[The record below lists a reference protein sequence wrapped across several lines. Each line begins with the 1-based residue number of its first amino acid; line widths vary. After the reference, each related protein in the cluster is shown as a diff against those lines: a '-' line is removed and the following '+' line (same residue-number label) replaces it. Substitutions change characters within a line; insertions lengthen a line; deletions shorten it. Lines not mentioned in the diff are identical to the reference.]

1 MIYAK
6 VNDFRDIFLGTQG
19 RFGKG
24 VTLWNLMLDSDNKP
38 FRPGGCSTCFGALT
52 LSTKDHSLKGVV
64 RNSHYYNV
72 AHCSKVLAP
81 GAVRL
86 GTEGYTADQ
95 VTYQWYRNPDGSY
108 AIVALNEGSGE
119 VRINFLTDRYSVP
132 CKLPAKSLVSLTW
145 KE

>member
-1 MIYAK
+1 M
-6 VNDFRDIFLGTQG
+6 
-19 RFGKG
+19 
-24 VTLWNLMLDSDNKP
+24 
-38 FRPGGCSTCFGALT
+38 
-52 LSTKDHSLKGVV
+52 